1 MLHLLRLITAG
12 SGKAVSL
19 ILKKYT
25 GRYLRIKAVMC
36 VTNPYVLQKTYVFGE
51 IKPAGT
57 KTLPSVDTDEALQ
70 SLVLCFA
77 HGEPQFLQ

>member
-12 SGKAVSL
+12 SGKAISL

-57 KTLPSVDTDEALQ
+57 KTLPSVDTDEA
-70 SLVLCFA
+70 SCKVNR
-77 HGEPQFLQ
+77 